1 MSRVNSVIMGTLITL
16 AFAAPSA
23 WPSGGHGD
31 HEQDEP
37 TEFSVEDFTKFG
49 VTVAT
54 AGPGTVDITLDLPGE
69 IRPNGDRIAHLAARF
84 PGIVRDVR
92 AGVGDRVRAGEVLAI
107 IESENLTTY
116 AIRVPFDGTVIDRH
130 LALGETVGAS
140 APVFILADL
149 SSVWLEV
156 HVHQH
161 ALGHVATGRGVT
173 IREVAGTRTAHA
185 EISYVSPIIDQET
198 RTAIAR
204 AVVPNADGD
213 WRPGTFV
220 VATIEEPLDAPIV
233 VPRHSLQTFEGA
245 LTIFVIEDER
255 FQPRRVTVGSQ
266 GKTRVEITS
275 GLQVGDRIADEG
287 SFLVHAELAKGEAG
301 HDH

>member
-1 MSRVNSVIMGTLITL
+1 MSRVLSVIIGVLATL
-16 AFAAPSA
+16 AFTTPSA
-23 WPSGGHGD
+23 WPSDDHGD
-31 HEQDEP
+31 QEGREP
-37 TEFSVEDFTKFG
+37 AVFSVDDFAQFG

-54 AGPGTVDITLDLPGE
+54 AGPGTVDVTLDLPGE

-107 IESENLTTY
+107 VESENLAAY

-130 LALGETVGAS
+130 LALGETVDES

-149 SSVWLEV
+149 SNVWLEV
-156 HVHQH
+156 HAHQH
-161 ALGHVATGRGVT
+161 ALGHIAPGRGVT

-204 AVVPNADGD
+204 AVVPNSDGG

-220 VATIEEPLDAPIV
+220 VATIEEPVDAAVV

-245 LTIFVIEDER
+245 LTVFVVEGDR
-255 FQPRRVTVGSQ
+255 FEPRRVTVGSQ

-275 GLQVGDRIADEG
+275 GLQAGDRIADEG
-287 SFLVHAELAKGEAG
+287 SFLVHAEFAKGEAG
-301 HDH
+301 HEH